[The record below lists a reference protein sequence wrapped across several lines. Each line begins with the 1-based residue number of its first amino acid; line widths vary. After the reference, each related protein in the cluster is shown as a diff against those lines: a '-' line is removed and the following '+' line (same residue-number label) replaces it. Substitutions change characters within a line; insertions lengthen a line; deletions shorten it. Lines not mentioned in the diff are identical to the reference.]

1 MGSQAGAAAV
11 GGHAPGPGA
20 RCPHGTVTDEGGGDL
35 ANPNALRVFVSPW
48 EIEFLGLQ
56 TAPARRSL
64 SETENLG
71 FRSSRTLYV
80 RVPWLVYRVPCA
92 VCGVRS
98 DTRVHAPPGASSFE
112 LELRIVRGNG
122 HGARSQ
128 AVTVASGGTAAA
140 AAAAAASIDEAVPH
154 HPIALMGGR
163 AKLTGCGPRAAGH
176 GLRATGCGRTAR

>member
-1 MGSQAGAAAV
+1 MPPWYRNGRG
-11 GGHAPGPGA
+11 
-20 RCPHGTVTDEGGGDL
+20 RRR

-128 AVTVASGGTAAA
+128 AVTVARQTA

-163 AKLTGCGPRAAGH
+163 AKLTGCGPRAAG
-176 GLRATGCGRTAR
+176 CGRTAR